1 MADDLA
7 VVVAT
12 VAFGL
17 GINKPNV
24 RFVFHAAVSDSPDS
38 YYQEIGRAGR
48 DGAPARA
55 LLFYRQ
61 EDLGLRRFL
70 AGGGQVDAEQIA
82 RVARA
87 IRRSKGAIAAK
98 VLQAKLKLAQ
108 TKLTTALRCLEG
120 ACAERPF
127 LLNSRVCHTS
137 LGACATRGRRS
148 SSSSTT
154 PATRPS
160 TSRLSPQ
167 RGSSPP
173 LDPSRHL
180 TGAPPAR

>member
-70 AGGGQVDAEQIA
+70 AGGGQVDA
-82 RVARA
+82 
-87 IRRSKGAIAAK
+87 
-98 VLQAKLKLAQ
+98 
-108 TKLTTALRCLEG
+108 
-120 ACAERPF
+120 
-127 LLNSRVCHTS
+127 
-137 LGACATRGRRS
+137 
-148 SSSSTT
+148 
-154 PATRPS
+154 
-160 TSRLSPQ
+160 
-167 RGSSPP
+167 
-173 LDPSRHL
+173 
-180 TGAPPAR
+180 